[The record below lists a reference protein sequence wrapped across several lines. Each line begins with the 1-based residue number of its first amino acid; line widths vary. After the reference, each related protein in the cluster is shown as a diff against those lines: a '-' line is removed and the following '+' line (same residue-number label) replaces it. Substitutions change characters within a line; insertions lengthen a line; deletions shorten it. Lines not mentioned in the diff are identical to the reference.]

1 MKISFFIKAL
11 FLGIFILLNI
21 YLLYQEFKLIEHQNI
36 DLRSKIANSN
46 SSQQFYSESD
56 SSPNKKLSQYFFI
69 YGPALISYF
78 SVYNLIKEM
87 RQDLLTIIEAV
98 IANGR
103 NTTGALNSYQYA
115 IQATRCVLLLRT
127 RFIHTDYF
135 HLQWGSDRSTTRP
148 FISYS
153 QVGPCL
159 ASYFSRSL
167 CLNTRPAPPLS
178 CQCQD
183 GEWPSALFV

>member
-69 YGPALISYF
+69 YGPWTCF
-78 SVYNLIKEM
+78 DK
-87 RQDLLTIIEAV
+87 
-98 IANGR
+98 
-103 NTTGALNSYQYA
+103 
-115 IQATRCVLLLRT
+115 LLL
-127 RFIHTDYF
+127 
-135 HLQWGSDRSTTRP
+135 
-148 FISYS
+148 
-153 QVGPCL
+153 CL
-159 ASYFSRSL
+159 
-167 CLNTRPAPPLS
+167 
-178 CQCQD
+178 
-183 GEWPSALFV
+183 